1 VVPCSPGS
9 NQGGPVL
16 SPWVGQRVRYKGRVV
31 TVTSMRVP
39 PHRRASDDLEPLGEP
54 AMTILLSDET
64 SPPVEV
70 TVYEENWD
78 LVAALEAEA

>member
-1 VVPCSPGS
+1 
-9 NQGGPVL
+9 
-16 SPWVGQRVRYKGRVV
+16 
-31 TVTSMRVP
+31 
-39 PHRRASDDLEPLGEP
+39 
-54 AMTILLSDET
+54 MTILLSDET